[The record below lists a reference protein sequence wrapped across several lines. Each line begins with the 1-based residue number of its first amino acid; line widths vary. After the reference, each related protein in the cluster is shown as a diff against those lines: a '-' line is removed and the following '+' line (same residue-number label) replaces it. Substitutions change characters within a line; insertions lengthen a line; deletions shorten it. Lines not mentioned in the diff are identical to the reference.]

1 MLIPNEVQH
10 TLKFVQ
16 ENSNSIIKMQWPEI
30 KNAKFSK
37 QQHGSIKYQNRIIQQ
52 KNN

>member
-16 ENSNSIIKMQWPEI
+16 ENSNSIIKMQ
-30 KNAKFSK
+30 
-37 QQHGSIKYQNRIIQQ
+37 
-52 KNN
+52 